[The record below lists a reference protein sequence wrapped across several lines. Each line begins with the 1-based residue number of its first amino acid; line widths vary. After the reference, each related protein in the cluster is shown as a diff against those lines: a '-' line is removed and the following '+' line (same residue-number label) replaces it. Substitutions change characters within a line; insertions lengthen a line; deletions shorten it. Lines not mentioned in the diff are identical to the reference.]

1 MSITSKTHTHLLQ
14 RFAAIGQTEVERLTG
29 VDNTQLS
36 KFVKGERG
44 LRIDQIEPVLTALG
58 LKVVGANENTI
69 DAEYLSALE
78 ILSRRGIGSQNF

>member
-1 MSITSKTHTHLLQ
+1 MSITSRTHAVLLQ
-14 RFAAIGQTEVERLTG
+14 RFAAVGQTAVEQSTG

-58 LKVVGANENTI
+58 LKVVAADTVMV
-69 DAEYLSALE
+69 DSEYLGALE
-78 ILSRRGIGSQNF
+78 ILARRSLNTPSP